1 MAGFFAGKTDKIEW
15 ILPQV
20 VTKFSGIS
28 EVPMGR
34 ALFGGWS
41 NSRNCMRLGCVSS
54 DEVAAFD
61 QENQDSGEVVQQGRS
76 GFTNS
81 TAAKGWAKGG

>member
-1 MAGFFAGKTDKIEW
+1 MAGFFADKIDELFDKIEW

-28 EVPMGR
+28 EVSMGQ

-41 NSRNCMRLGCVSS
+41 NSRNSMRLGCVFS
-54 DEVAAFD
+54 DEVAAFV
-61 QENQDSGEVVQQGRS
+61 QENQDSGRS

-81 TAAKGWAKGG
+81 TAARGWAKGS